1 MRERTQNIAGVS
13 PLVSIPPSLDAYKTL
28 AAQKGVSFSQSAAP
42 AAVVSPGGLSSGIPV
57 PSPVFPRFGKAHELT
72 DVALAELVR
81 QRFGVELGARK
92 PAAISATLPPQIPP
106 QTLAPQSTS
115 QPSQAGLVPQANVN
129 TVRRSASPAATSTS
143 RRCALRWT
151 DEEEDS
157 PPARVGM
164 VVLGGE
170 PEQAGEPTAVRPVQV
185 GGGPV
190 PMMGPYMAYGGP
202 LGNLYHASAKEMPVF
217 NGRNYNEFQRQWP
230 LWLQQQASFHG
241 PLADEVK
248 LRLFESATEEGVR
261 CEIQRQRERG
271 EVVKYQQVYSWFMT
285 RYGGDMEGEAV
296 SDLKSL
302 KLQYEGKLTRMEFIP
317 FVQNFR
323 LKFERQDTIPLE
335 EAVAL
340 LLAQVPENMRRRVLD
355 EQTRRSERD
364 PKVRVAGVLGVSVE
378 DVREFVTRTLA
389 RRGCPTDISVTTK
402 GEQYI
407 VGVANK
413 AAMDALIR

>member
-1 MRERTQNIAGVS
+1 
-13 PLVSIPPSLDAYKTL
+13 
-28 AAQKGVSFSQSAAP
+28 
-42 AAVVSPGGLSSGIPV
+42 
-57 PSPVFPRFGKAHELT
+57 
-72 DVALAELVR
+72 
-81 QRFGVELGARK
+81 
-92 PAAISATLPPQIPP
+92 
-106 QTLAPQSTS
+106 
-115 QPSQAGLVPQANVN
+115 
-129 TVRRSASPAATSTS
+129 
-143 RRCALRWT
+143 
-151 DEEEDS
+151 
-157 PPARVGM
+157 
-164 VVLGGE
+164 
-170 PEQAGEPTAVRPVQV
+170 
-185 GGGPV
+185 
-190 PMMGPYMAYGGP
+190 
-202 LGNLYHASAKEMPVF
+202 
-217 NGRNYNEFQRQWP
+217 
-230 LWLQQQASFHG
+230 
-241 PLADEVK
+241 
-248 LRLFESATEEGVR
+248 
-261 CEIQRQRERG
+261 
-271 EVVKYQQVYSWFMT
+271 MT